1 MLKRMVTRR
10 SPLTGKLN
18 SLYLPVTVEQ
28 LHAWRMEVVLIQD
41 AMPALTAEEREFVQS
56 GYTPEDWAKIFGGE
70 DEEEQG

>member
-28 LHAWRMEVVLIQD
+28 LHAWRMEGVLIQD

-56 GYTPEDWAKIFGGE
+56 GYTPEDWAKIFGE
-70 DEEEQG
+70 DDEEQS